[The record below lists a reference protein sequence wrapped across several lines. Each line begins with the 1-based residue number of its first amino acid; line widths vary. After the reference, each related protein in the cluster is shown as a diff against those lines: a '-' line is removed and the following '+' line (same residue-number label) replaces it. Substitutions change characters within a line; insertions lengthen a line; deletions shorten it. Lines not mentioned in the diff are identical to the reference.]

1 MNGENFVSSH
11 QIYKSMVSH
20 TREKLIDVARQLFA
34 KKGVENTT
42 MSDIASASDKGRRTI
57 YTYFKSKRDIYEATI
72 ERDGELLVKHL
83 RDVISQA
90 PTAPDKLRCFL
101 EHRLDLFESTTATPS
116 VVSLDS
122 ILNLDFNRV
131 DRVRRKA
138 IAKEKEMLYEILD
151 MGTADG
157 SFDRHLAKLLMP
169 VLQFLLQGYDL
180 SVVNNN
186 FALLDIN
193 PDTCKND
200 IVEFIIN
207 SLVTNKTTEQ

>member
-1 MNGENFVSSH
+1 
-11 QIYKSMVSH
+11 MVSH
-20 TREKLIDVARQLFA
+20 TREKLIEVARQLFA

-42 MSDIASASDKGRRTI
+42 MSDIANASDKGRRTI

-72 ERDGELLVKHL
+72 ERDSELLFKQL
-83 RDVISQA
+83 RDVISMA
-90 PTAPDKLRCFL
+90 PTAADKLRCFL
-101 EHRLDLFESTTATPS
+101 NHRLDLFESPAPTTPA
-116 VVSLDS
+116 VSLDS

-151 MGTADG
+151 MGKADG
-157 SFDRHLAKLLMP
+157 TFDRFLAERLMP

-186 FALLDIN
+186 FTLIDIN
-193 PDTCKND
+193 PDTCKDD
-200 IVEFIIN
+200 IIEFLIN